1 MMDPNE
7 RKLFE
12 TWKSHRESQKV
23 YNRKRTIETALYVS
37 RAKDKG
43 IKVTREE
50 IDEVYKRRYGK

>member
-1 MMDPNE
+1 MESND

-12 TWKSHRESQKV
+12 TWKSHRATQKV
-23 YNRKRTIETALYVS
+23 YNRKRQIETALYVA

-50 IDEVYKRRYGK
+50 IDEVYKRRFVR

>member
-1 MMDPNE
+1 MESND

-12 TWKSHRESQKV
+12 TWKSHRATQKIH
-23 YNRKRTIETALYVS
+23 NRKRNIETALYVS

-50 IDEVYKRRYGK
+50 IDEAYKRQYGK

>member
-1 MMDPNE
+1 MESNE

-23 YNRKRTIETALYVS
+23 SNRKRQIETALYVA

-43 IKVTREE
+43 IKVTQEE
-50 IDEVYKRRYGK
+50 VADVYKRRYGK

>member
-1 MMDPNE
+1 MESND

-12 TWKSHRESQKV
+12 AWKAHREAQKV
-23 YNRKRTIETALYVS
+23 SNRKRHIEMALYVA

-50 IDEVYKRRYGK
+50 VDEAYKRQYGRV

>member
-1 MMDPNE
+1 MESND

-12 TWKSHRESQKV
+12 AWKARRATQQIH
-23 YNRKRTIETALYVS
+23 NRKRNIETALYVA

-50 IDEVYKRRYGK
+50 VDEAYKRQYGK